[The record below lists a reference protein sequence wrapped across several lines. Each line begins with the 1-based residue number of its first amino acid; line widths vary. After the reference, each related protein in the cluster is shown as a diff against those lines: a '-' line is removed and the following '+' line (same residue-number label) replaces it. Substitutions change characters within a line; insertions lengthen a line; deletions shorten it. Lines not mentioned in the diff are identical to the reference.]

1 MHQIG
6 NKPMTIALYTI
17 SVYFILFGVLMNTK
31 NFRSLLVFK
40 AFPFSSGM
48 VVLFE
53 ALTQS
58 GFILNV

>member
-1 MHQIG
+1 
-6 NKPMTIALYTI
+6 MTIALYTI